1 MCREKI
7 VITGND
13 ENDRVDTIFTSL
25 KTLFPL
31 NGNSQFHIAG

>member
-13 ENDRVDTIFTSL
+13 ENDRVDTMFTS
-25 KTLFPL
+25 FSL